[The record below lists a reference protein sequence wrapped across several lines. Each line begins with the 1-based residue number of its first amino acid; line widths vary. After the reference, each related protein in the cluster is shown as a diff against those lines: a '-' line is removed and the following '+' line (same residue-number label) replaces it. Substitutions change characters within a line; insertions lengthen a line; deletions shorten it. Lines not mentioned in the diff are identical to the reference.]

1 MTGSIHP
8 FMVLLGLAE
17 SQSSHP
23 WCINVSHTSHFNP
36 FPGRCKACR
45 TFSFSLPAPWF
56 MCCWAMYFNFLSVFW
71 TLVVLFYTTKIHVY
85 FSVFPFLSPPFL
97 LPSVFPTSGSFPTSR
112 LFASGGWSTGALASV
127 NPSNKYSG
135 LEIELNL
142 LNSDSTS
149 IHQQD
154 RGQRSCAD
162 ALCQAA
168 PFPDQGPQ
176 ILSLLSLSSEGI
188 SYFTKENASVFI
200 LPPAYFT
207 SDPNLPEPCYVS
219 FPPSLLTQ
227 WEGLPIFQ

>member
-1 MTGSIHP
+1 MFDCLCPH
-8 FMVLLGLAE
+8 GL
-17 SQSSHP
+17 Q
-23 WCINVSHTSHFNP
+23 HT
-36 FPGRCKACR
+36 R
-45 TFSFSLPAPWF
+45 LPCP
-56 MCCWAMYFNFLSVFW
+56 S
-71 TLVVLFYTTKIHVY
+71 
-85 FSVFPFLSPPFL
+85 LSPRVFSNSCPLSGWCHPTISSSIIPFSSC
-97 LPSVFPTSGSFPTSR
+97 PQSFPVSGSFPTSR

-154 RGQRSCAD
+154 RGQWSCAD

-176 ILSLLSLSSEGI
+176 VLSLLSLSSEGI

>member
-1 MTGSIHP
+1 MKFRFWCCCSAAKSCLLVCVPMDCSAPGFP
-8 FMVLLGLAE
+8 VLHYLPE
-17 SQSSHP
+17 FSQPQVHWVDDAIQPSHLLSSP
-23 WCINVSHTSHFNP
+23 
-36 FPGRCKACR
+36 
-45 TFSFSLPAPWF
+45 
-56 MCCWAMYFNFLSVFW
+56 
-71 TLVVLFYTTKIHVY
+71 
-85 FSVFPFLSPPFL
+85 SPL
-97 LPSVFPTSGSFPTSR
+97 SGSFPTSR

-127 NPSNKYSG
+127 SPSNKYSG

-154 RGQRSCAD
+154 RGQWSCAD

-176 ILSLLSLSSEGI
+176 VLSLLSLSLEGI